1 MLKENNSIKIKS
13 IEANRVYQVNNGY
26 AYKDSNGKIHDC
38 KLTFGEAVIND
49 GIFLRYMKKH
59 GVKEE
64 NIKSQITEKYK
75 PIYLEA
81 KKNGNYA
88 DLKNLLI
95 SAYMMCGDSHS
106 EAMKK
111 IDNWSKQK
119 KS

>member
-1 MLKENNSIKIKS
+1 MDDNDIYYKLKKWENGSDWTKYSDFYSAMDNAYETGKINDRDKIKAE
-13 IEANRVYQVNNGY
+13 I
-26 AYKDSNGKIHDC
+26 DD
-38 KLTFGEAVIND
+38 L
-49 GIFLRYMKKH
+49 KKH